1 MRQVLIGLLALPLL
15 AMAAPQADYATQW
28 PLRLESEDAGAYQVQ
43 LDASVYRQLQAADLG
58 DLAVLNGEGAVLPVA
73 RLPVPAQPVQR
84 ASVPLFALP
93 VPGRG
98 AAEWRLVTRA
108 DADGRLR
115 QVEVRSEDGTP
126 TPTAD
131 GAWLLDLGGI
141 DASVVALELG
151 WAPVTGMDLG
161 YRLEASDDLEHW
173 RPLLAQGRL
182 IDLQRDGHRL
192 LQRRIDLAGGIDA
205 RYLRLVP
212 EGRGGPIAL
221 TGVEAVLALDP
232 VPAPH
237 WLELPPVDAE
247 PAQRVF
253 EYRLDGRFPVGQ
265 VDVAMPGNHAAEWRL
280 ESRDDVD
287 APWRLRAGPW
297 IAYRVGTAGG
307 ESRSA
312 ARVLDTAIRDRRWRL
327 RTNASVA
334 GPPKLRL
341 GYRPETVVFLA
352 RGPAPYRLVAGS
364 VRVQHQASPLPQ
376 LLAAMRDQHG
386 PDWQPTRANLGESKT
401 LAGAAALM
409 PTRDWKTW
417 MLWSV
422 LGLGV
427 LLVASL
433 ALAVLRTTD
442 GSST

>member
-98 AAEWRLVTRA
+98 AAEWQLITRA

-126 TPTAD
+126 MPAAD

-161 YRLEASDDLEHW
+161 YRLEASDNLEHW
-173 RPLLAQGRL
+173 RPLPAHGRL

-192 LQRRIDLAGGIDA
+192 LQRRIDLPGGTDA
-205 RYLRLVP
+205 HYLRLLP
-212 EGRGGPIAL
+212 EGRGGPVTL
-221 TGVEAVLALDP
+221 TGVDAVLALGP
-232 VPAPH
+232 VPAPQ
-237 WLELPPVDAE
+237 WLELSPVDTE

-280 ESRDDVD
+280 ESRDDAD

-307 ESRSA
+307 ASRSA
-312 ARVLDTAIRDRRWRL
+312 ARVLDTAIRDRHWRL
-327 RTNASVA
+327 RSDAGVA
-334 GPPKLRL
+334 GTPTLRL

-364 VRVQHQASPLPQ
+364 ARVQQQASPLPQ
-376 LLAAMRDQHG
+376 LLAALRDQHG
-386 PDWQPTRANLGESKT
+386 PDWQPARAELGESKT
-401 LAGAAALM
+401 LAGAAALT

-417 MLWSV
+417 MLWGV

-433 ALAVLRTTD
+433 AVAVLRNPRN
-442 GSST
+442 SST